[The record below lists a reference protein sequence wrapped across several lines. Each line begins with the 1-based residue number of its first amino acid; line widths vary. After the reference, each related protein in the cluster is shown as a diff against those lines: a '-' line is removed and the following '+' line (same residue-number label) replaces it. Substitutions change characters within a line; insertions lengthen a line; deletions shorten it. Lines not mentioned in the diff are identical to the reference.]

1 MSTSLL
7 LSDLLKNN
15 GIDPKEVVLVRHVL
29 NREDFNNCFNAGYV
43 KEYTQIQHKNSIQAQ
58 LMVIK
63 AFSVD
68 GASTLIHIT
77 AETRNL

>member
-29 NREDFNNCFNAGYV
+29 NRDDFSNCFNAEFV
-43 KEYTQIQHKNSIQAQ
+43 KEYTQIRHKNSI
-58 LMVIK
+58 
-63 AFSVD
+63 
-68 GASTLIHIT
+68 
-77 AETRNL
+77 

>member
-29 NREDFNNCFNAGYV
+29 NRDDFNNYFKAGFV
-43 KEYTQIQHKNSIQAQ
+43 KEYTQIRHKNSIQAL
-58 LMVIK
+58 LMEIK

-68 GASTLIHIT
+68 GASTLIHIM